1 MTKLLPLLAIMALL
15 LALVSLA
22 SAQEATTDTSSDPD
36 LTADPPVALQ
46 QNGLVK
52 LADNT
57 DEVDD
62 EADGLV
68 VGFVAGDP
76 GATPPSA
83 ASYRSYAVSLTTGS
97 DAGWYQLVEVL
108 IATKV
113 TGTPLARLSIHR
125 DHEGSPH
132 AEALY
137 VTHFRGASEEDPDLY
152 LEFPDNTPLYPNQTY
167 WAVFEEVSGLGVY
180 EISTAPNGDEN
191 PDSWPISDTSL
202 QRNFFSLTGRTW
214 QASALNP
221 IAMVVD
227 GYPVEERVLVGAH
240 GLRDTADDGPLLRF
254 GTERITKVWLKL
266 PMGQTF
272 DFCEPAF
279 VAGSGT
285 ERSWRLCDLH
295 RDSHYDHEWAGGRGF
310 TTGPNPTGYTISG
323 LGVDIDAQ
331 SGTLDPVANIY
342 AAEAFSSR
350 KGARDPQSPLA
361 SYQATAGIG
370 GSPDRFAPRTAVSEK
385 LHVEPGRTYVAY
397 FQNAAAG
404 YYQTPNARAGQ
415 DAGAEDGWTL
425 GYPYGSKFIHPLG
438 FAGDSWNFRPGDSK
452 RIPLNIHGW
461 PNPLPAAPNPAP
473 PPPGPVLVS
482 TLGQPSNPTSQL
494 VGKRINLEIGY
505 AASFT
510 NGNDAVHALHGVQIE
525 VTVIPPLQVLGAIRA
540 SIYSDGGG
548 EPGVALYELGLRAN
562 PQVGVLTFDAPA
574 DTTLAANTTF
584 WLVIDIAHS
593 PTEDFFRTAVTSGT
607 GQDACAIRDWSIG
620 DVAYFREGPGAAW
633 SPNADLLKMAILGEP
648 ASSASA
654 ELGEPACDDLPGDTT
669 TTGRLVVDGD
679 GVKGQHASARD
690 ADWYAVSLDA
700 GVDYQFDV
708 VDAPPVYLLK
718 IHDDQGTE
726 LRTSAIAP
734 VGDTPYYQHPNRVNS
749 LPFRTDQA
757 DTYYVS
763 IASPKGGHAPD
774 RVYTLS
780 AQSDDHPADTTTT
793 AVAELGELTRVY
805 LMRTSSDP
813 DDTATSDVDWVR
825 ASLLANVRYHISF
838 DVGKCPQT
846 AVIEGIHDADGT
858 AIPMTSSSKACSAS
872 LYFTPTTKADY
883 YIAVTG
889 KGSQFV
895 DQDDV
900 DDDGRLKG
908 TYHDR
913 YPFIGADAVLVV
925 SLVVN
930 YCTGESLDTL
940 GDALTPLSEPAGG
953 DLPAGTSAAG
963 RAPIGSSVTG
973 NIESATDRDWFRVRF
988 NGRIGERV
996 YWLELKGADTGDGT
1010 LPDPLIVGIYDRQ
1023 GNYIPFSHIVGQ
1035 SKTRDNDSGYGRNA
1049 ITDFTAPCAGD
1060 YFVAVA
1066 GFEGS
1071 TGAYTLSVTDITDT
1085 STSIPIESVGETWFV
1100 EWGLDTAE
1108 EGNDVDYL
1116 IGNLAP
1122 GLPATV
1128 PAHDPR
1134 NSEPTE
1140 LYDTN
1145 QRGNAGAS
1153 ALFRLG
1159 VVPDRDY
1166 RLEIRVPETTDGR
1179 PANVGFIVFRGYLPY
1194 FDLGDVDEGQRSF
1207 LFNFWLVNDQRNG
1220 DVSIEFK
1227 APRFYE
1233 ARGRTLPSR
1242 LLVGFELG
1250 EYHFEP
1256 GDVYTFVLT
1265 DITDSEDDYLG
1276 AEETTGT
1283 VAVGGSVTGNLEV
1296 DNDVDWFKVRL
1307 EEGKSYRVRMRG
1319 AESGGGTL
1327 ADPFLSIGHGGS
1339 FQLTDYGFGR
1349 PVLRND
1355 DKSESEKDSEL
1366 VLSVT
1371 RTHDT
1376 WISAATSGTGT
1387 GTYTIEVEEVT
1398 PSMGQRANS
1407 PATGGPGITGT
1418 VQAGETLTA
1427 TTDGIEDE
1435 DGLTGTVFAYQW
1447 VRSDTDI
1454 EGAASSNYTVT
1465 GADEGKPIQV
1475 RVTFTDDAGN
1485 AESLTSY
1492 AKLSAPPLIIPDSET
1507 PPESTETREAR
1518 EAQGAQEAA
1527 ESPLT
1532 AAIHDAPESHDGQ
1545 EDFTFELRFSENL
1558 EGFSYKTMR
1567 DNAFTV
1573 TGGNVEG
1580 ARRLDP
1586 PSNTKWQIKIRPTSN
1601 GDVTIVLPI
1610 TEDCTA
1616 DGAVCTGDR
1625 KLSNRLEIIVSG
1637 PTSQQTSQQR
1647 QESTAATGSPTI
1659 SGTVQVGQTLAAST
1673 TGIADTDGLTNAA
1686 YSYQWIANDGSSDSD
1701 IADATAS
1708 AYTLVAR
1715 DAGKTIKV
1723 KVSFTDDGGNEETL
1737 TSAVTAAVAAT
1748 VPDAPGSLSVSVN
1761 DTGRLDVSWGAP
1773 ESNGGSSVTGYRV
1786 QWKEAPDSWD
1796 TPADVSETTVTGTG
1810 HTVTGL
1816 TDGVEYTFRVFAVN
1830 TVGDSSATDD
1840 ESGTSRETT
1849 APTLSSATVDG
1860 ATLTLTFS
1868 EGLTETPLPAVATF
1882 TVNVEGNQRGVNTV
1896 AISGSTVTL
1905 TLASAVTST
1914 DDVSVGYTVPSD
1926 AAAARLKDLSDNPAE
1941 SFTGQTVTNNTA
1953 AAPPPL
1959 TASIHDEP
1967 SSHDGQ
1973 KEFTFELR
1981 FSENLEGFSYKTMR
1995 DNAFTVTGGNVEGAR
2010 RLDPPSNTKW
2020 QIKIRPT
2027 SNGDVT
2033 IVLPITEDCTADG
2046 AVCTGD
2052 RKLSNRLEIIVSGP
2066 NG

>member
-1 MTKLLPLLAIMALL
+1 MTRLLPLLAILVLL
-15 LALVSLA
+15 LGLVSLA
-22 SAQEATTDTSSDPD
+22 HAQETTTDTSSDPD
-36 LTADPPVALQ
+36 QADDPPVALQ
-46 QNGLVK
+46 QNSPVK

-62 EADGLV
+62 EDDGLV
-68 VGFVAGDP
+68 AGFVAGDP

-83 ASYRSYAVSLTTGS
+83 ASYRSYAVSFTTGS
-97 DAGWYQLVEVL
+97 DAGWYQLVEVI

-137 VTHFRGASEEDPDLY
+137 VTHFRGASEEAPDLY
-152 LEFPDNTPLYPNQTY
+152 LEFPDNTPLNPNQTY

-180 EISTAPNGDEN
+180 EISTAPNGDED

-221 IAMVVD
+221 IAIVVD

-240 GLRDTADDGPLLRF
+240 GLRDTAADGPFLRF
-254 GTERITKVWLKL
+254 GAERVTKVWLNL
-266 PMGQTF
+266 PKGRTY
-272 DFCEPAF
+272 DGGATNPSIRIDCDPRF
-279 VAGSGT
+279 VEGPDT
-285 ERSWRLCDLH
+285 ETSWRLCSTN
-295 RDSHYDHEWAGGRGF
+295 RHYDHEWAGGRGF

-331 SGTLDPVANIY
+331 SGTLDPVADIY

-350 KGARDPQSPLA
+350 EGARDPQSPLA

-370 GSPDRFAPRTAVSEK
+370 GSPDRFAPRTAVSED

-397 FQNAAAG
+397 FQNAANG
-404 YYQTPNARAGQ
+404 YYETPNASPGE
-415 DAGAEDGWTL
+415 DPGAEAGWTL
-425 GYPYGSKFIHPLG
+425 GHPYGSRFVRPLG
-438 FAGDSWNFRPGDSK
+438 FGGDSWNLGEADAR
-452 RIPLNIHGW
+452 RIPLNVYGW
-461 PNPLPAAPNPAP
+461 PNPLPPAPNPAP

-510 NGNDAVHALHGVQIE
+510 NGNDAVHTLHGVQIE

-593 PTEDFFRTAVTSGT
+593 PTEDFFRTAVTSST
-607 GQDACAIRDWSIG
+607 GQDACAIRNWSIG

-633 SPNADLLKMAILGEP
+633 SPNADLLKMAILGER

-654 ELGEPACDDLPGDTT
+654 EFSEPTCGDLPGDTT
-669 TTGRLVVDGD
+669 TTGRLVVDGA
-679 GVKGQHASARD
+679 GVKGQHHTSTD
-690 ADWYAVSLDA
+690 VDWYAVSLDA
-700 GVDYQFDV
+700 GVDYQFDA
-708 VDAPPVYLLK
+708 DPTDPQPRLYLLK

-734 VGDTPYYQHPNRVNS
+734 VGGPQNYYQLPNRVNS

-757 DTYYVS
+757 GAYYVS
-763 IASPKGGHAPD
+763 IASPKGGEAPD
-774 RVYTLS
+774 RVYTLT
-780 AQSDDHPADTTTT
+780 ARSDDHPADTTTE
-793 AVAELGELTRVY
+793 AVAELEEPTRVY

-813 DDTATSDVDWVR
+813 DDTATDDVDWVR
-825 ASLLANVRYHISF
+825 VSLLANVPYHISF
-838 DVGKCPQT
+838 DVGKCGQT

-858 AIPMTSSSKACSAS
+858 TIPMTSSSGACSAS
-872 LYFTPTTKADY
+872 MYFTPPTKGDY

-895 DQDDV
+895 DKDDV

-913 YPFIGADAVLVV
+913 YPFTGADAILVV
-925 SLVVN
+925 SVVRN
-930 YCTGESLDTL
+930 YCAGESADTL
-940 GDALTPLSEPAGG
+940 RDALTPLSEPAGG
-953 DLPAGTSAAG
+953 DLPAGTSTAG

-973 NIESATDRDWFRVRF
+973 NIESATDRDWFHVRVD
-988 NGRIGERV
+988 GRMGERV

-1023 GNYIPFSHIVGQ
+1023 GNYIPFSHVLGQ

-1179 PANVGFIVFRGYLPY
+1179 PANVGFLVFRGYLPY

-1207 LFNFWLVNDQRNG
+1207 IFNFWLVDDHRNG

-1283 VAVGGSVTGNLEV
+1283 VAVGGSASGNLEV

-1327 ADPFLSIGHGGS
+1327 ADPFLAIGYGPS
-1339 FQLTDYGFGR
+1339 LTPTDYGFAD

-1355 DKSESEKDSEL
+1355 DKSESERDSEL

-1371 RTHDT
+1371 RTHDA

-1398 PSMGQRANS
+1398 TSMGQRANS

-1435 DGLTGTVFAYQW
+1435 DGLTGAVFAYQW
-1447 VRSDTDI
+1447 VRSGADI
-1454 EGAASSNYTVT
+1454 EGAASSTYTMT
-1465 GADEGKPIQV
+1465 DADVGKAIQV

-1485 AESLTSY
+1485 AESVTSY
-1492 AKLSAPPLIIPDSET
+1492 AKLSAPPLIIPDEE
-1507 PPESTETREAR
+1507 PPPKSTATREAR
-1518 EAQGAQEAA
+1518 EAQGEQEAA
-1527 ESPLT
+1527 ETPLT

-1545 EDFTFELRFSENL
+1545 EDFTFELRFSEEPK
-1558 EGFSYKTMR
+1558 EGFSSLTLR
-1567 DNAFTV
+1567 DHAFTV
-1573 TGGNVEG
+1573 TGGEVAG
-1580 ARRLDP
+1580 ARRLDSDSDTPNIRWEISVSPDSNANVTVELPATEDCDTQGAICTADGTMLSSP
-1586 PSNTKWQIKIRPTSN
+1586 PLKFTVKGPPLTVSTVSVPTSHNGSGEFRFRIAFSEEFSLSYKTLRDDHVFTVEGGKVTGARRLVKGSNIGWEIVVEPDSN
-1601 GDVTIVLPI
+1601 GDVTITLPATTDCDAQGAI
-1610 TEDCTA
+1610 CTED
-1616 DGAVCTGDR
+1616 GR
-1625 KLSNRLEIIVSG
+1625 MLSSPLEFTVSG
-1637 PTSQQTSQQR
+1637 P
-1647 QESTAATGSPTI
+1647 
-1659 SGTVQVGQTLAAST
+1659 
-1673 TGIADTDGLTNAA
+1673 
-1686 YSYQWIANDGSSDSD
+1686 
-1701 IADATAS
+1701 
-1708 AYTLVAR
+1708 
-1715 DAGKTIKV
+1715 
-1723 KVSFTDDGGNEETL
+1723 
-1737 TSAVTAAVAAT
+1737 
-1748 VPDAPGSLSVSVN
+1748 
-1761 DTGRLDVSWGAP
+1761 GR
-1773 ESNGGSSVTGYRV
+1773 
-1786 QWKEAPDSWD
+1786 
-1796 TPADVSETTVTGTG
+1796 
-1810 HTVTGL
+1810 
-1816 TDGVEYTFRVFAVN
+1816 
-1830 TVGDSSATDD
+1830 
-1840 ESGTSRETT
+1840 
-1849 APTLSSATVDG
+1849 
-1860 ATLTLTFS
+1860 
-1868 EGLTETPLPAVATF
+1868 
-1882 TVNVEGNQRGVNTV
+1882 
-1896 AISGSTVTL
+1896 
-1905 TLASAVTST
+1905 
-1914 DDVSVGYTVPSD
+1914 
-1926 AAAARLKDLSDNPAE
+1926 
-1941 SFTGQTVTNNTA
+1941 
-1953 AAPPPL
+1953 
-1959 TASIHDEP
+1959 
-1967 SSHDGQ
+1967 
-1973 KEFTFELR
+1973 
-1981 FSENLEGFSYKTMR
+1981 
-1995 DNAFTVTGGNVEGAR
+1995 
-2010 RLDPPSNTKW
+2010 
-2020 QIKIRPT
+2020 
-2027 SNGDVT
+2027 
-2033 IVLPITEDCTADG
+2033 
-2046 AVCTGD
+2046 
-2052 RKLSNRLEIIVSGP
+2052 
-2066 NG
+2066 

>member
-22 SAQEATTDTSSDPD
+22 SALEATTDTSSDPD
-36 LTADPPVALQ
+36 LTADPPVAPQ
-46 QNGLVK
+46 QNGPVK

-97 DAGWYQLVEVL
+97 DAGWYQLVEAR

-137 VTHFRGASEEDPDLY
+137 VTHLRGASEEEPDLY

-221 IAMVVD
+221 IAMVVN

-254 GTERITKVWLKL
+254 GTERITKAWLKL

-285 ERSWRLCDLH
+285 ERSWRRCDLSPS
-295 RDSHYDHEWAGGRGF
+295 SHHDHEWAGGRGF
-310 TTGPNPTGYTISG
+310 TTGPNPTGYTITS
-323 LGVDIDAQ
+323 LGVDMDAEE
-331 SGTLDPVANIY
+331 GTIKPQ
-342 AAEAFSSR
+342 AAIHSTSAFQTTE
-350 KGARDPQSPLA
+350 GARDPQSPLA
-361 SYQATAGIG
+361 SYQAQADIA
-370 GSPDRFAPRTAVSEK
+370 GSPNRFAPRTGSEEVH
-385 LHVEPGRTYVAY
+385 LAPNTTYVAY
-397 FQNAAAG
+397 FENDATG
-404 YYQTPNARAGQ
+404 YFETPNARAGQ
-415 DAGAEDGWTL
+415 NAGAEDGWTL
-425 GYPYGSKFIHPLG
+425 GYPYGSKFTHPLG
-438 FAGDSWNFRPGDSK
+438 FAGEPWNLGDGESK
-452 RIPLNIHGW
+452 RIPLNIQGW

-510 NGNDAVHALHGVQIE
+510 NGNDAVHTLHGVQIE

-540 SIYSDGGG
+540 SIYSDGDG

-593 PTEDFFRTAVTSGT
+593 PTEDFFRTAVTSSR
-607 GQDACAIRDWSIG
+607 GQDACAIRNWSIG

-633 SPNADLLKMAILGEP
+633 SPNADLLKMAVLGER
-648 ASSASA
+648 ASSPST
-654 ELGEPACDDLPGDTT
+654 EVGEPTCGDLPGDTT
-669 TTGRLVVDGD
+669 TAGRLVVAGAGA
-679 GVKGQHASARD
+679 GVEGQHHTSTD
-690 ADWYAVSLDA
+690 VDWYAVSLDA
-700 GVDYQFDV
+700 GVDYQFDA
-708 VDAPPVYLLK
+708 DPTDPQPRLYLLK

-726 LRTSAIAP
+726 LRSSAIAP
-734 VGDTPYYQHPNRVNS
+734 VEGPQNYYQHPNRVNS

-757 DTYYVS
+757 GAYYVS
-763 IASPKGGHAPD
+763 IASPKGGEAPD

-780 AQSDDHPADTTTT
+780 AQSDDHPADTSTT
-793 AVAELGELTRVY
+793 AVAELGELTRVH

-813 DDTATSDVDWVR
+813 DDTATDDVDWVR

-858 AIPMTSSSKACSAS
+858 AIPMTSSSGACSAS

-895 DQDDV
+895 DKDDV

-913 YPFIGADAVLVV
+913 YPFTGADADLWV
-925 SLVVN
+925 SVAPN
-930 YCTGESLDTL
+930 YCAGESFDTL
-940 GDALTPLSEPAGG
+940 RDALTPLSEPSVG

-963 RAPIGSSVTG
+963 RSPIGSSVTG

-988 NGRIGERV
+988 NGRKGERV

-1023 GNYIPFSHIVGQ
+1023 GNYIPFSHVAGQ
-1035 SKTRDNDSGYGRNA
+1035 FKTYDNDSGYGRNA

-1066 GFEGS
+1066 GYEGP
-1071 TGAYTLSVTDITDT
+1071 TGSYTLSVTDITDT
-1085 STSIPIESVGETWFV
+1085 STSIPA
-1100 EWGLDTAE
+1100 DDY
-1108 EGNDVDYL
+1108 EGKGFANWQGFDGPFDGTSNGDELV
-1116 IGNLAP
+1116 GNLAP
-1122 GLPATV
+1122 GLPATAPV
-1128 PAHDPR
+1128 YETDY
-1134 NSEPTE
+1134 E
-1140 LYDTN
+1140 
-1145 QRGNAGAS
+1145 
-1153 ALFRLG
+1153 LFRLG
-1159 VVPDRDY
+1159 VRPDRNY
-1166 RLEIRVPETTDGR
+1166 RVEVRLPETTGGE
-1179 PANVGFIVFRGYLPY
+1179 PADVDVRLLLGLHPYSDLGGSSQSEIVFRHVTDEQDIPGDPSLEFTGTRTWY
-1194 FDLGDVDEGQRSF
+1194 FS
-1207 LFNFWLVNDQRNG
+1207 
-1220 DVSIEFK
+1220 S
-1227 APRFYE
+1227 
-1233 ARGRTLPSR
+1233 RGFVETVVPSR
-1242 LLVGFELG
+1242 WLASVDILSG
-1250 EYHFEP
+1250 EYFEP
-1256 GDVYTFVLT
+1256 GDVYTIVLT
-1265 DITDSEDDYLG
+1265 DITDSGDDYQG
-1276 AEETTGT
+1276 AEETTGA

-1296 DNDVDWFKVRL
+1296 DNDVDPFRVRL
-1307 EEGKSYRVRMRG
+1307 EADKSYRISMRG
-1319 AESGGGTL
+1319 SESGGGTL
-1327 ADPFLSIGHGGS
+1327 ADPYVSIVATS
-1339 FQLTDYGFGR
+1339 PLTQTEFGFGF
-1349 PVLRND
+1349 PITYNND
-1355 DKSESEKDSEL
+1355 RSETEKDSEL
-1366 VLSVT
+1366 VVT
-1371 RTHDT
+1371 VYSSKDYL
-1376 WISAATSGTGT
+1376 ILAASPGTGT

-1398 PSMGQRANS
+1398 TSMGQRANS

-1435 DGLTGTVFAYQW
+1435 DGLTGAVFAYQW
-1447 VRSDTDI
+1447 VRSGADI
-1454 EGAASSNYTVT
+1454 EGAASSTYTVT
-1465 GADEGKPIQV
+1465 GDDEGKPIQV

-1545 EDFTFELRFSENL
+1545 EDFTFELRFSEEPK
-1558 EGFSYKTMR
+1558 EGFSSLTLR
-1567 DNAFTV
+1567 DHALTV
-1573 TGGNVEG
+1573 TGGEVAGARKLDGDSATPNTRWEITVSPDSNADVTVELSATEDCDAQGAICTDDGTMLSSPLEFTVKGPPLTASFESVPTSHNGSGEFRFRIAFSEEFSLSYKTLRDDHVFTVEGGKVTG
-1580 ARRLDP
+1580 ARRLVKG
-1586 PSNTKWQIKIRPTSN
+1586 SNIGWEVVVEPDSN
-1601 GDVTIVLPI
+1601 GDVTIVLPA
-1610 TEDCTA
+1610 TTDCNA
-1616 DGAVCTGDR
+1616 QGAICTGDGR
-1625 KLSNRLEIIVSG
+1625 PLSNRLEITVSG
-1637 PTSQQTSQQR
+1637 P
-1647 QESTAATGSPTI
+1647 
-1659 SGTVQVGQTLAAST
+1659 
-1673 TGIADTDGLTNAA
+1673 
-1686 YSYQWIANDGSSDSD
+1686 
-1701 IADATAS
+1701 
-1708 AYTLVAR
+1708 
-1715 DAGKTIKV
+1715 
-1723 KVSFTDDGGNEETL
+1723 GG
-1737 TSAVTAAVAAT
+1737 
-1748 VPDAPGSLSVSVN
+1748 
-1761 DTGRLDVSWGAP
+1761 
-1773 ESNGGSSVTGYRV
+1773 
-1786 QWKEAPDSWD
+1786 
-1796 TPADVSETTVTGTG
+1796 
-1810 HTVTGL
+1810 
-1816 TDGVEYTFRVFAVN
+1816 
-1830 TVGDSSATDD
+1830 
-1840 ESGTSRETT
+1840 
-1849 APTLSSATVDG
+1849 
-1860 ATLTLTFS
+1860 
-1868 EGLTETPLPAVATF
+1868 
-1882 TVNVEGNQRGVNTV
+1882 
-1896 AISGSTVTL
+1896 
-1905 TLASAVTST
+1905 
-1914 DDVSVGYTVPSD
+1914 
-1926 AAAARLKDLSDNPAE
+1926 
-1941 SFTGQTVTNNTA
+1941 
-1953 AAPPPL
+1953 
-1959 TASIHDEP
+1959 
-1967 SSHDGQ
+1967 
-1973 KEFTFELR
+1973 
-1981 FSENLEGFSYKTMR
+1981 
-1995 DNAFTVTGGNVEGAR
+1995 
-2010 RLDPPSNTKW
+2010 
-2020 QIKIRPT
+2020 
-2027 SNGDVT
+2027 
-2033 IVLPITEDCTADG
+2033 
-2046 AVCTGD
+2046 
-2052 RKLSNRLEIIVSGP
+2052 
-2066 NG
+2066 

>member
-1 MTKLLPLLAIMALL
+1 MTRLLPILAIMALL
-15 LALVSLA
+15 VGLVSLA
-22 SAQEATTDTSSDPD
+22 HAQETTTDTSSDPD
-36 LTADPPVALQ
+36 QADDPPVALQ
-46 QNGLVK
+46 QNSPVK

-62 EADGLV
+62 EDDGLV
-68 VGFVAGDP
+68 AGFVAGDP

-83 ASYRSYAVSLTTGS
+83 ASYRSYAVSFTTGS
-97 DAGWYQLVEVL
+97 DAGWYQLVEVI

-125 DHEGSPH
+125 DHAGSPH

-180 EISTAPNGDEN
+180 EISTAPNGDED

-221 IAMVVD
+221 IAIIVD

-240 GLRDTADDGPLLRF
+240 GLRDTAADGPFLRF
-254 GTERITKVWLKL
+254 GTERVTKVWLKL
-266 PMGQTF
+266 PKGRTYDGGATNPSIRLDCDPQ
-272 DFCEPAF
+272 F
-279 VAGSGT
+279 VEGPDT
-285 ERSWRLCDLH
+285 ETSWRLCSTN
-295 RDSHYDHEWAGGRGF
+295 RHYDHEWAGGRGF
-310 TTGPNPTGYTISG
+310 TTGPHPTGYTISG
-323 LGVDIDAQ
+323 LGVDIDLE
-331 SGTLDPVANIY
+331 SGTLDPVANLY
-342 AAEAFSSR
+342 AVDAFSSR
-350 KGARDPQSPLA
+350 EGARDPQSPLA

-370 GSPDRFAPRTAVSEK
+370 RSPDRFSARTAVSED

-404 YYQTPNARAGQ
+404 YYQTPNASRGENP
-415 DAGAEDGWTL
+415 GAEAGWTL
-425 GYPYGSKFIHPLG
+425 GGPYGSRFVHPVG
-438 FAGDSWNFRPGDSK
+438 FGGDDWNLDNEFK
-452 RIPLNIHGW
+452 WIPLNVYGW
-461 PNPLPAAPNPAP
+461 PNPLPPAPNPAP

-482 TLGQPSNPTSQL
+482 ALGQPSTPTGQL
-494 VGKRINLEIGY
+494 VGKRINLELAY

-510 NGNDAVHALHGVQIE
+510 NGNDAVHTLHGVQIE
-525 VTVIPPLQVLGAIRA
+525 VTFIPSSQVLGAIRA
-540 SIYSDGGG
+540 SIYSDDGGK
-548 EPGVALYELGLRAN
+548 PGLALHQLGLRAN
-562 PQVGVLTFDAPA
+562 PQVGVLTFEAPA

-593 PTEDFFRTAVTSGT
+593 PTEDFFRTAVTSST
-607 GQDACAIRDWSIG
+607 GQDACAIRNWSIG

-633 SPNADLLKMAILGEP
+633 SPNADLLKMAILGER
-648 ASSASA
+648 ASGASA
-654 ELGEPACDDLPGDTT
+654 EFSEPTCGDLPGDTAT
-669 TTGRLVVDGD
+669 AGRLVVDGA
-679 GVKGQHASARD
+679 GVKGQHHTATD
-690 ADWYAVSLDA
+690 ADWYAVSLEAD
-700 GVDYQFDV
+700 VDYQFDA
-708 VDAPPVYLLK
+708 DPTDPQPRLYLLK

-734 VGDTPYYQHPNRVNS
+734 VGGPTNWYQHPNRVNS

-757 DTYYVS
+757 GAYYVS
-763 IASPKGGHAPD
+763 IASPKGGEAPD

-780 AQSDDHPADTTTT
+780 ARSDDYPADTTTT
-793 AVAELGELTRVY
+793 AVAELGEPTRVY

-813 DDTATSDVDWVR
+813 DDTATDDVDWVR
-825 ASLLANVRYHISF
+825 VSLLANVRYYINF
-838 DVGKCPQT
+838 DVGKCGQT

-858 AIPMTSSSKACSAS
+858 AIPMTSSSKACSADM
-872 LYFTPTTKADY
+872 YFTPTTKGDY

-895 DQDDV
+895 DKDDV

-913 YPFIGADAVLVV
+913 YPFTGADAVLVV

-930 YCTGESLDTL
+930 YCAGESLDTL
-940 GDALTPLSEPAGG
+940 RDALTPLSEPPGG
-953 DLPAGTSAAG
+953 DLPAGTSASG

-1010 LPDPLIVGIYDRQ
+1010 LEDPLIVGIYDRQ
-1023 GNYIPFSHIVGQ
+1023 GTYIPYSHVLGQ

-1049 ITDFTAPCAGD
+1049 ITDFTERCAGD

-1085 STSIPIESVGETWFV
+1085 STSIPVESVGESWFV
-1100 EWGLDTAE
+1100 EWVLDTAD

-1145 QRGNAGAS
+1145 QRGNAGGS
-1153 ALFRLG
+1153 LLFRLG

-1166 RLEIRVPETTDGR
+1166 RLELRVPETTDGR

-1194 FDLGDVDEGQRSF
+1194 YDLGDVDEGQRSF
-1207 LFNFWLVNDQRNG
+1207 IFSFWLVDDQRNG
-1220 DVSIEFK
+1220 DISMEFK
-1227 APRFYE
+1227 APRFHE
-1233 ARGRTLPSR
+1233 VRGRTLPSR

-1307 EEGKSYRVRMRG
+1307 EEGKSYRVSMRG

-1327 ADPFLSIGHGGS
+1327 ADPFLAIGVGPS
-1339 FQLTDYGFGR
+1339 FTLADYGFGA
-1349 PVLRND
+1349 VLRND

-1366 VLSVT
+1366 ALSVT

-1376 WISAATSGTGT
+1376 WISAATSGTGM

-1398 PSMGQRANS
+1398 TSMGQRANS

-1435 DGLTGTVFAYQW
+1435 DGLTGAVFAYQW

-1454 EGAASSNYTVT
+1454 EGAASSTYTMT
-1465 GADEGKPIQV
+1465 GDDEGKAIQV

-1492 AKLSAPPLIIPDSET
+1492 AVLSVPPLIIPDEEP
-1507 PPESTETREAR
+1507 PPESTET
-1518 EAQGAQEAA
+1518 A
-1527 ESPLT
+1527 ETPLT

-1545 EDFTFELRFSENL
+1545 DGLHLRTAL
-1558 EGFSYKTMR
+1558 QRGAHGR
-1567 DNAFTV
+1567 LQLLNAAGPCVHGDGRHGGRGPAAGRRQRHPQHPLGDQRHPGLQRGRHRRTARHRGLRRA
-1573 TGGNVEG
+1573 GGNLHRGRDDAVQPAGIHRQG
-1580 ARRLDP
+1580 AA
-1586 PSNTKWQIKIRPTSN
+1586 
-1601 GDVTIVLPI
+1601 
-1610 TEDCTA
+1610 A
-1616 DGAVCTGDR
+1616 DGKFR
-1625 KLSNRLEIIVSG
+1625 KRPYV
-1637 PTSQQTSQQR
+1637 PQR
-1647 QESTAATGSPTI
+1647 QRRI
-1659 SGTVQVGQTLAAST
+1659 QIQ
-1673 TGIADTDGLTNAA
+1673 D
-1686 YSYQWIANDGSSDSD
+1686 
-1701 IADATAS
+1701 
-1708 AYTLVAR
+1708 
-1715 DAGKTIKV
+1715 
-1723 KVSFTDDGGNEETL
+1723 
-1737 TSAVTAAVAAT
+1737 
-1748 VPDAPGSLSVSVN
+1748 
-1761 DTGRLDVSWGAP
+1761 RL
-1773 ESNGGSSVTGYRV
+1773 
-1786 QWKEAPDSWD
+1786 
-1796 TPADVSETTVTGTG
+1796 
-1810 HTVTGL
+1810 
-1816 TDGVEYTFRVFAVN
+1816 
-1830 TVGDSSATDD
+1830 
-1840 ESGTSRETT
+1840 
-1849 APTLSSATVDG
+1849 
-1860 ATLTLTFS
+1860 
-1868 EGLTETPLPAVATF
+1868 
-1882 TVNVEGNQRGVNTV
+1882 
-1896 AISGSTVTL
+1896 
-1905 TLASAVTST
+1905 
-1914 DDVSVGYTVPSD
+1914 
-1926 AAAARLKDLSDNPAE
+1926 
-1941 SFTGQTVTNNTA
+1941 
-1953 AAPPPL
+1953 
-1959 TASIHDEP
+1959 
-1967 SSHDGQ
+1967 
-1973 KEFTFELR
+1973 
-1981 FSENLEGFSYKTMR
+1981 
-1995 DNAFTVTGGNVEGAR
+1995 
-2010 RLDPPSNTKW
+2010 
-2020 QIKIRPT
+2020 
-2027 SNGDVT
+2027 
-2033 IVLPITEDCTADG
+2033 
-2046 AVCTGD
+2046 
-2052 RKLSNRLEIIVSGP
+2052 
-2066 NG
+2066 

>member
-1 MTKLLPLLAIMALL
+1 MTRLLPILAIMALL
-15 LALVSLA
+15 LTLVSVA
-22 SAQEATTDTSSDPD
+22 HAQEATTDTSSDPD
-36 LTADPPVALQ
+36 QADDPPVALQ
-46 QNGLVK
+46 QNSPVK

-62 EADGLV
+62 EDDGLV
-68 VGFVAGDP
+68 AGFVAGDP

-83 ASYRSYAVSLTTGS
+83 ASYRSYAVSFTTGS
-97 DAGWYQLVEVL
+97 DAGWYQLVEVI

-113 TGTPLARLSIHR
+113 TGTPLARLSIYR

-180 EISTAPNGDEN
+180 EISTAPNGDED
-191 PDSWPISDTSL
+191 PHSWPISDTSL

-221 IAMVVD
+221 IAIVVD
-227 GYPVEERVLVGAH
+227 GYLVEERVLVGAH
-240 GLRDTADDGPLLRF
+240 GLRDTAADGPFLRF
-254 GTERITKVWLKL
+254 GTERVTKVWLNL
-266 PMGQTF
+266 PKGRTY
-272 DFCEPAF
+272 DGGATNPSIRLDCEPRF
-279 VAGSGT
+279 VEGPDT
-285 ERSWRLCDLH
+285 ETSWRLCSTN
-295 RDSHYDHEWAGGRGF
+295 RHYDHEWAGGRGF

-331 SGTLDPVANIY
+331 SGTLDPVADIY

-350 KGARDPQSPLA
+350 EGARDPQSPLA

-370 GSPDRFAPRTAVSEK
+370 GSPDRFAPRTAVSEE
-385 LHVEPGRTYVAY
+385 LHVDPERTYVAY

-404 YYQTPNARAGQ
+404 YYQTPNASPGE
-415 DAGAEDGWTL
+415 DPGAEAGWTL
-425 GYPYGSKFIHPLG
+425 GGPYGSRFVHPVG
-438 FAGDSWNFRPGDSK
+438 FGGDDWNLDNEFK
-452 RIPLNIHGW
+452 WIPLNVYGW
-461 PNPLPAAPNPAP
+461 PNPLPPAPNPAP

-482 TLGQPSNPTSQL
+482 TLGQPSTPTGQL
-494 VGKRINLEIGY
+494 VGKRINLELAY

-510 NGNDAVHALHGVQIE
+510 NGNDAVHTLHGVQIE
-525 VTVIPPLQVLGAIRA
+525 VTFIPPSQVLGAIRA
-540 SIYSDGGG
+540 SIYSDDGG
-548 EPGVALYELGLRAN
+548 EPGLGLHVLGLRAN
-562 PQVGVLTFDAPA
+562 PQVGVLTFEAPA

-593 PTEDFFRTAVTSGT
+593 PTEDFFRTAVTSST
-607 GQDACAIRDWSIG
+607 GQDACAIRNWSIG

-633 SPNADLLKMAILGEP
+633 SPNADLLKMAILGER

-654 ELGEPACDDLPGDTT
+654 EFSEPTCGDLPGDTT
-669 TTGRLVVDGD
+669 TTGRLVVDGA
-679 GVKGQHASARD
+679 GVKGQHHTATD

-700 GVDYQFDV
+700 GVDYQFDA
-708 VDAPPVYLLK
+708 DPTDPQPRLYLLK

-734 VGDTPYYQHPNRVNS
+734 VEGPQNYYQLPNRVNS

-757 DTYYVS
+757 GAYYVS
-763 IASPKGGHAPD
+763 IASPKGGEAPD
-774 RVYTLS
+774 RVYTLT
-780 AQSDDHPADTTTT
+780 ARSDDHPADTSTT
-793 AVAELGELTRVY
+793 AVAELGEPTRVY

-813 DDTATSDVDWVR
+813 DDTATDDVDWVR
-825 ASLLANVRYHISF
+825 VSLLANVRYYINF

-858 AIPMTSSSKACSAS
+858 AIPMTSSSKACSADM
-872 LYFTPTTKADY
+872 YFTPTTKGDY

-895 DQDDV
+895 DKDDV

-940 GDALTPLSEPAGG
+940 RDALTPLSEPAGG

-1085 STSIPIESVGETWFV
+1085 STSIPVESVGETWFV

-1179 PANVGFIVFRGYLPY
+1179 PANVGFLVFRGYLPY

-1207 LFNFWLVNDQRNG
+1207 IFNFWLVDDHRNG

-1327 ADPFLSIGHGGS
+1327 ADPFLAIGTVKAIIDGY
-1339 FQLTDYGFGR
+1339 YGFGLSA
-1349 PVLRND
+1349 LRND
-1355 DKSESEKDSEL
+1355 DKSTTEQDSEL
-1366 VLSVT
+1366 VVEVGT
-1371 RTHDT
+1371 THDAY
-1376 WISAATSGTGT
+1376 IHAATSGAGT

-1398 PSMGQRANS
+1398 TSMGQRANS

-1435 DGLTGTVFAYQW
+1435 DGLTGAVFAYQW
-1447 VRSDTDI
+1447 VRSGADI
-1454 EGAASSNYTVT
+1454 EGAASSTYTMT
-1465 GADEGKPIQV
+1465 GDDEGKPIQV

-1492 AKLSAPPLIIPDSET
+1492 AVLSVPPLIIPDEEP
-1507 PPESTETREAR
+1507 PPESTATR

-1527 ESPLT
+1527 ETPLT

-1545 EDFTFELRFSENL
+1545 EDFTFELRFSEEPK
-1558 EGFSYKTMR
+1558 EGFSDVTLR
-1567 DNAFTV
+1567 DHAFTV
-1573 TGGNVEG
+1573 TRGEVVG
-1580 ARRLDP
+1580 ARRLDGDSATPNTRWEISVSPDSNANVTVELPATEDCDAQGAICTADGTMLSSPLKFTVMGP
-1586 PSNTKWQIKIRPTSN
+1586 PLTASFESVPTSHTGSGEFRFRIAFSEEFSLSYKTLRDDHVFTVEGGKVTGARRLLKGSNIGWEIVVKPDSN
-1601 GDVTIVLPI
+1601 GDVTITLPA
-1610 TEDCTA
+1610 TTDCDAQGAICTD
-1616 DGAVCTGDR
+1616 DGR
-1625 KLSNRLEIIVSG
+1625 MLSNRLELTVSG
-1637 PTSQQTSQQR
+1637 
-1647 QESTAATGSPTI
+1647 
-1659 SGTVQVGQTLAAST
+1659 
-1673 TGIADTDGLTNAA
+1673 
-1686 YSYQWIANDGSSDSD
+1686 SS
-1701 IADATAS
+1701 
-1708 AYTLVAR
+1708 R
-1715 DAGKTIKV
+1715 
-1723 KVSFTDDGGNEETL
+1723 
-1737 TSAVTAAVAAT
+1737 
-1748 VPDAPGSLSVSVN
+1748 
-1761 DTGRLDVSWGAP
+1761 
-1773 ESNGGSSVTGYRV
+1773 
-1786 QWKEAPDSWD
+1786 
-1796 TPADVSETTVTGTG
+1796 
-1810 HTVTGL
+1810 
-1816 TDGVEYTFRVFAVN
+1816 
-1830 TVGDSSATDD
+1830 
-1840 ESGTSRETT
+1840 
-1849 APTLSSATVDG
+1849 
-1860 ATLTLTFS
+1860 
-1868 EGLTETPLPAVATF
+1868 
-1882 TVNVEGNQRGVNTV
+1882 
-1896 AISGSTVTL
+1896 
-1905 TLASAVTST
+1905 
-1914 DDVSVGYTVPSD
+1914 
-1926 AAAARLKDLSDNPAE
+1926 
-1941 SFTGQTVTNNTA
+1941 
-1953 AAPPPL
+1953 
-1959 TASIHDEP
+1959 
-1967 SSHDGQ
+1967 
-1973 KEFTFELR
+1973 
-1981 FSENLEGFSYKTMR
+1981 
-1995 DNAFTVTGGNVEGAR
+1995 
-2010 RLDPPSNTKW
+2010 
-2020 QIKIRPT
+2020 
-2027 SNGDVT
+2027 
-2033 IVLPITEDCTADG
+2033 
-2046 AVCTGD
+2046 
-2052 RKLSNRLEIIVSGP
+2052 
-2066 NG
+2066 

>member
-1 MTKLLPLLAIMALL
+1 MTRLLPLLAIMALL

-46 QNGLVK
+46 QNSPVK

-76 GATPPSA
+76 DDAPPSA
-83 ASYRSYAVSLTTGS
+83 ASYRSYAVSFTTGS
-97 DAGWYQLVEVL
+97 DAGWYQLVDVL

-125 DHEGSPH
+125 DHQGSPH

-180 EISTAPNGDEN
+180 EISTAPNGDED
-191 PDSWPISDTSL
+191 PDGWPISDTSL
-202 QRNFFSLTGRTW
+202 QREFFSLAGRSW

-240 GLRDTADDGPLLRF
+240 GLRDTAADGPFLRF
-254 GTERITKVWLKL
+254 GTERVTKVWLNL
-266 PMGQTF
+266 PKGRTY
-272 DFCEPAF
+272 DGGATNPSIRLDCEPRF
-279 VAGSGT
+279 VEGPDT
-285 ERSWRLCDLH
+285 ETSWRLCSTN
-295 RDSHYDHEWAGGRGF
+295 RHYDHEWAGGRGF

-331 SGTLDPVANIY
+331 SGTLDPVANLY
-342 AAEAFSSR
+342 AADAFSSR
-350 KGARDPQSPLA
+350 EGARDPQSPLA

-404 YYQTPNARAGQ
+404 YYQTPNASPGE
-415 DAGAEDGWTL
+415 DPGGAGWTL
-425 GYPYGSKFIHPLG
+425 GGPYGSRFVRPLG
-438 FAGDSWNFRPGDSK
+438 FGGDSWNFRPGDSR
-452 RIPLNIHGW
+452 RIPLNVYGW

-482 TLGQPSNPTSQL
+482 ALGQPSTPTGQL
-494 VGKRINLEIGY
+494 VGKRINLELAY

-510 NGNDAVHALHGVQIE
+510 NGNDAVHTLHGVQIE
-525 VTVIPPLQVLGAIRA
+525 VTFIPSSQVLGAIRA

-548 EPGVALYELGLRAN
+548 EPGLALHQLGLRAN

-593 PTEDFFRTAVTSGT
+593 PTEDFFRTAVTSSR
-607 GQDACAIRDWSIG
+607 GQDACAIRNWSIG

-633 SPNADLLKMAILGEP
+633 SPNADLLKMAVLGERV
-648 ASSASA
+648 SSPSV
-654 ELGEPACDDLPGDTT
+654 EFDEPTCGDLPGDTT
-669 TTGRLVVDGD
+669 TAGRLVVDGA
-679 GVKGQHASARD
+679 GVEGQHHTSTD
-690 ADWYAVSLDA
+690 VDWYAVSLDA

-734 VGDTPYYQHPNRVNS
+734 VGGPPNWYQHPNRVNS

-780 AQSDDHPADTTTT
+780 ARSDDHPADTTTT
-793 AVAELGELTRVY
+793 AVAELGEPTRVF

-813 DDTATSDVDWVR
+813 DDTATNDVDWVR

-858 AIPMTSSSKACSAS
+858 AIPMTSSSKACSAGM
-872 LYFTPTTKADY
+872 YFTPPTKGDY

-895 DQDDV
+895 DKEDL

-953 DLPAGTSAAG
+953 DLPAGTSTSG
-963 RAPIGSSVTG
+963 QAPIGSSVTG

-1023 GNYIPFSHIVGQ
+1023 GNYIPYSHVLGQ
-1035 SKTRDNDSGYGRNA
+1035 SLTWNNDSGQGRNA
-1049 ITDFTAPCAGD
+1049 ITDFTEPCAGD

-1071 TGAYTLSVTDITDT
+1071 TGSYTLSVTDITDT
-1085 STSIPIESVGETWFV
+1085 STSIPGQSRTGQDFAQWVDDSVAYRG
-1100 EWGLDTAE
+1100 
-1108 EGNDVDYL
+1108 DVDFL

-1122 GLPATV
+1122 GLPATI
-1128 PAHDPR
+1128 PAHDLTA
-1134 NSEPTE
+1134 SEPTE

-1145 QRGNAGAS
+1145 QGGDS
-1153 ALFRLG
+1153 GSSDLFRLG

-1166 RLEIRVPETTDGR
+1166 RLEIRVPETADGR
-1179 PANVGFIVFRGYLPY
+1179 PANVSFFVFRGYIPY
-1194 FDLGDVDEGQRSF
+1194 FDLGDENEAPGAM
-1207 LFNFWLVNDQRNG
+1207 LYNFWLVDDKKNG
-1220 DVSIEFK
+1220 DLSIEFK

-1233 ARGRTLPSR
+1233 VEGRNIPSR
-1242 LLVGFELG
+1242 LLVAFELG

-1256 GDVYTFVLT
+1256 GDVYTVVLT
-1265 DITDSEDDYLG
+1265 DITDSGDDYLG

-1307 EEGKSYRVRMRG
+1307 EEGKSYRISMRG
-1319 AESGGGTL
+1319 SESGGGTL
-1327 ADPFLSIGHGGS
+1327 ADPTVVVGTIASVSAGY
-1339 FQLTDYGFGR
+1339 YGFGA
-1349 PVLRND
+1349 PPPFND
-1355 DKSESEKDSEL
+1355 DKSTAEKDSEL
-1366 VLSVT
+1366 VIEVGT
-1371 RTHDT
+1371 THDAY
-1376 WISAATSGTGT
+1376 IHAATSGDGT

-1398 PSMGQRANS
+1398 TSMGQRANS

-1435 DGLTGTVFAYQW
+1435 DGLTGAVFAYQW

-1454 EGAASSNYTVT
+1454 EGAASPNYTVT
-1465 GADEGKPIQV
+1465 GDDEGKPIQV

-1485 AESLTSY
+1485 AESLTSNAMAVAAALRLRSATLDGATLTLTYNDTLDSFVTLPQAAFTVSVNGGSRSVNAVSVAGASVTLTLASAAQAGDAVTVDY
-1492 AKLSAPPLIIPDSET
+1492 AKPNGPDFIRDTQGRVASSFSGRAVSNDT
-1507 PPESTETREAR
+1507 PATA
-1518 EAQGAQEAA
+1518 
-1527 ESPLT
+1527 LT
-1532 AAIHDAPESHDGQ
+1532 AAIHDAPGSHDGQ
-1545 EDFTFELRFSENL
+1545 EDFTFELRFSEEPK
-1558 EGFSYKTMR
+1558 EGFSDVTLRDHAFTVTRGTVVGARRLDGDSATPNIRWEITVSPDSNADVTVELPATEDCEAQGAICTEDDTMLSSPLEFTVKGPPLTASVESAPPSHNGSGEFRFRIAFSEEPKTGFSYTTMR
-1567 DNAFTV
+1567 DHAFTV
-1573 TGGNVEG
+1573 TGGSVKG
-1580 ARRLDP
+1580 ARRLESGKNQRWEITVKPD
-1586 PSNTKWQIKIRPTSN
+1586 SN
-1601 GDVTIVLPI
+1601 GDVTVVLPV
-1610 TEDCTA
+1610 TTDCA
-1616 DGAVCTGDR
+1616 AQGAICTGDGR
-1625 KLSNRLEIIVSG
+1625 PLSNRLEITVSG
-1637 PTSQQTSQQR
+1637 P
-1647 QESTAATGSPTI
+1647 
-1659 SGTVQVGQTLAAST
+1659 SG
-1673 TGIADTDGLTNAA
+1673 
-1686 YSYQWIANDGSSDSD
+1686 
-1701 IADATAS
+1701 
-1708 AYTLVAR
+1708 
-1715 DAGKTIKV
+1715 
-1723 KVSFTDDGGNEETL
+1723 
-1737 TSAVTAAVAAT
+1737 
-1748 VPDAPGSLSVSVN
+1748 
-1761 DTGRLDVSWGAP
+1761 
-1773 ESNGGSSVTGYRV
+1773 
-1786 QWKEAPDSWD
+1786 
-1796 TPADVSETTVTGTG
+1796 
-1810 HTVTGL
+1810 
-1816 TDGVEYTFRVFAVN
+1816 
-1830 TVGDSSATDD
+1830 
-1840 ESGTSRETT
+1840 
-1849 APTLSSATVDG
+1849 
-1860 ATLTLTFS
+1860 
-1868 EGLTETPLPAVATF
+1868 
-1882 TVNVEGNQRGVNTV
+1882 
-1896 AISGSTVTL
+1896 
-1905 TLASAVTST
+1905 
-1914 DDVSVGYTVPSD
+1914 
-1926 AAAARLKDLSDNPAE
+1926 
-1941 SFTGQTVTNNTA
+1941 
-1953 AAPPPL
+1953 
-1959 TASIHDEP
+1959 
-1967 SSHDGQ
+1967 
-1973 KEFTFELR
+1973 
-1981 FSENLEGFSYKTMR
+1981 
-1995 DNAFTVTGGNVEGAR
+1995 
-2010 RLDPPSNTKW
+2010 
-2020 QIKIRPT
+2020 
-2027 SNGDVT
+2027 
-2033 IVLPITEDCTADG
+2033 
-2046 AVCTGD
+2046 
-2052 RKLSNRLEIIVSGP
+2052 
-2066 NG
+2066 

>member
-1 MTKLLPLLAIMALL
+1 MTRLLPILAIMALL
-15 LALVSLA
+15 VGLVSLA
-22 SAQEATTDTSSDPD
+22 HAQETTTDTSSDPD
-36 LTADPPVALQ
+36 QADDPPVALQ
-46 QNGLVK
+46 QNSPVK

-62 EADGLV
+62 EDDGLV
-68 VGFVAGDP
+68 AGFVAGDP

-83 ASYRSYAVSLTTGS
+83 ASYRSYAVSFTTGS
-97 DAGWYQLVEVL
+97 DAGWYQLVEVI

-125 DHEGSPH
+125 DHAGSPH

-180 EISTAPNGDEN
+180 EISTAPNGDED

-221 IAMVVD
+221 IAIIVD
-227 GYPVEERVLVGAH
+227 GYPVQERVLVGAH
-240 GLRDTADDGPLLRF
+240 GLRDTAADGPFLRF
-254 GTERITKVWLKL
+254 GTERVTKVWLKL
-266 PMGQTF
+266 PKGRTYDGGATNPSIRLDCDPQ
-272 DFCEPAF
+272 F
-279 VAGSGT
+279 VEGPDT
-285 ERSWRLCDLH
+285 ETSWRLCSTN
-295 RDSHYDHEWAGGRGF
+295 RHYDHEWAGGRGF

-323 LGVDIDAQ
+323 LGVDIDLE
-331 SGTLDPVANIY
+331 SGTLDPVANLY
-342 AAEAFSSR
+342 AVDAFSSR
-350 KGARDPQSPLA
+350 EGARDPQSPLA

-370 GSPDRFAPRTAVSEK
+370 RSPDRFSARTAVSED

-404 YYQTPNARAGQ
+404 YYQTPNASRGENP
-415 DAGAEDGWTL
+415 GAEAGWTL
-425 GYPYGSKFIHPLG
+425 GGPYGSRFVHPVG
-438 FAGDSWNFRPGDSK
+438 FGGDDWNLDNEFK
-452 RIPLNIHGW
+452 WIPLNVYGW
-461 PNPLPAAPNPAP
+461 PNPLPPAPNPAP
-473 PPPGPVLVS
+473 PPPGPMLVS
-482 TLGQPSNPTSQL
+482 ALGQPSTPTGQL
-494 VGKRINLEIGY
+494 VGKRINLEIAY

-510 NGNDAVHALHGVQIE
+510 NGNDAVHTLHGVQIE
-525 VTVIPPLQVLGAIRA
+525 VTFIPSSQVLGAIRA
-540 SIYSDGGG
+540 SIYSDDGGK
-548 EPGVALYELGLRAN
+548 PGLALHQLGLRAN
-562 PQVGVLTFDAPA
+562 PQVGVLTFEAPA

-593 PTEDFFRTAVTSGT
+593 PTEDFFRTAVTSST
-607 GQDACAIRDWSIG
+607 GQDACAIRNWSIG

-633 SPNADLLKMAILGEP
+633 SPNADLLKMAILGER
-648 ASSASA
+648 ASGASA
-654 ELGEPACDDLPGDTT
+654 EFSEPTCGDLPGDTT
-669 TTGRLVVDGD
+669 TTGRLVVDGA
-679 GVKGQHASARD
+679 GVEGQHHTATD
-690 ADWYAVSLDA
+690 ADWYAVSLEAD
-700 GVDYQFDV
+700 VDYQFDA
-708 VDAPPVYLLK
+708 DPTDPQPTLYLLK

-734 VGDTPYYQHPNRVNS
+734 VGGPTNWYQHPNRVNS

-757 DTYYVS
+757 GAYYVS
-763 IASPKGGHAPD
+763 IASPKGGEAPD
-774 RVYTLS
+774 RVYTLT
-780 AQSDDHPADTTTT
+780 ARSDDHPADTTTT
-793 AVAELGELTRVY
+793 AVAELGEPTRVY

-813 DDTATSDVDWVR
+813 DDTATDDVDWVR
-825 ASLLANVRYHISF
+825 VSLLANVRYYINF
-838 DVGKCPQT
+838 DVGKCGQT

-858 AIPMTSSSKACSAS
+858 AIPMTSSSKACSADM
-872 LYFTPTTKADY
+872 YFTPTTKGDY

-895 DQDDV
+895 DKDDV

-913 YPFIGADAVLVV
+913 YPFTGADAVLVV

-930 YCTGESLDTL
+930 YCAGESLDTL
-940 GDALTPLSEPAGG
+940 RDALTPLSEPPGG
-953 DLPAGTSAAG
+953 DLPAGTSASG
-963 RAPIGSSVTG
+963 RAPSGSSVTG

-1010 LPDPLIVGIYDRQ
+1010 LEDPLIVGIYDRQ
-1023 GNYIPFSHIVGQ
+1023 GTYIPYSHVLGQ

-1049 ITDFTAPCAGD
+1049 ITDFTERCAGD

-1085 STSIPIESVGETWFV
+1085 STSIPVESVGESWFI
-1100 EWGLDTAE
+1100 EWVLDTAD

-1134 NSEPTE
+1134 NPEPTE

-1145 QRGNAGAS
+1145 QRGNAGGS
-1153 ALFRLG
+1153 LLFRLG

-1194 FDLGDVDEGQRSF
+1194 YDLGDVDEGQRSF
-1207 LFNFWLVNDQRNG
+1207 IFSFWLVDDQRNG
-1220 DVSIEFK
+1220 DISMEFK
-1227 APRFYE
+1227 APRFHE
-1233 ARGRTLPSR
+1233 VRGRTLPSR

-1307 EEGKSYRVRMRG
+1307 EEGKSYRVSMRG

-1327 ADPFLSIGHGGS
+1327 ADPFLAIGVGAS
-1339 FQLTDYGFGR
+1339 FTLADYGFGA
-1349 PVLRND
+1349 VLRND

-1366 VLSVT
+1366 ALSVT

-1376 WISAATSGTGT
+1376 WISAATSGTGM

-1398 PSMGQRANS
+1398 TSMGQRANS

-1435 DGLTGTVFAYQW
+1435 DGLTGSVFSYQW

-1454 EGAASSNYTVT
+1454 EGAASSTYTMT
-1465 GADEGKPIQV
+1465 GDDEGKAIQV

-1492 AKLSAPPLIIPDSET
+1492 AVLSVPPLIIPDEEP
-1507 PPESTETREAR
+1507 PPESTET
-1518 EAQGAQEAA
+1518 A
-1527 ESPLT
+1527 ETPLT

-1545 EDFTFELRFSENL
+1545 ADFTFELRFSEEPT
-1558 EGFSYKTMR
+1558 EGFSSLTLR
-1567 DNAFTV
+1567 DHAFTV
-1573 TGGNVEG
+1573 TGGTVEG
-1580 ARRLDP
+1580 ARQLDGDSATPDIRWEISVTPDSNADVTVELPATEDCDAQGAICTEDGTMLSSPLKFTVKGPPLTASFESVPTSHNGSGEFRFRIAFSEAPKSGFSYTTMRDHAFTVTGGSVTGARRLVSGKNLRWEIVVSPD
-1586 PSNTKWQIKIRPTSN
+1586 SN
-1601 GDVTIVLPI
+1601 GDVTITLPA
-1610 TEDCTA
+1610 TTDCDAQGAICA
-1616 DGAVCTGDR
+1616 DGDR
-1625 KLSNRLEIIVSG
+1625 KLSNRLERTVSG
-1637 PTSQQTSQQR
+1637 P
-1647 QESTAATGSPTI
+1647 
-1659 SGTVQVGQTLAAST
+1659 
-1673 TGIADTDGLTNAA
+1673 
-1686 YSYQWIANDGSSDSD
+1686 
-1701 IADATAS
+1701 
-1708 AYTLVAR
+1708 
-1715 DAGKTIKV
+1715 
-1723 KVSFTDDGGNEETL
+1723 GG
-1737 TSAVTAAVAAT
+1737 
-1748 VPDAPGSLSVSVN
+1748 
-1761 DTGRLDVSWGAP
+1761 
-1773 ESNGGSSVTGYRV
+1773 
-1786 QWKEAPDSWD
+1786 
-1796 TPADVSETTVTGTG
+1796 
-1810 HTVTGL
+1810 
-1816 TDGVEYTFRVFAVN
+1816 
-1830 TVGDSSATDD
+1830 
-1840 ESGTSRETT
+1840 
-1849 APTLSSATVDG
+1849 
-1860 ATLTLTFS
+1860 
-1868 EGLTETPLPAVATF
+1868 
-1882 TVNVEGNQRGVNTV
+1882 
-1896 AISGSTVTL
+1896 
-1905 TLASAVTST
+1905 
-1914 DDVSVGYTVPSD
+1914 
-1926 AAAARLKDLSDNPAE
+1926 
-1941 SFTGQTVTNNTA
+1941 
-1953 AAPPPL
+1953 
-1959 TASIHDEP
+1959 
-1967 SSHDGQ
+1967 
-1973 KEFTFELR
+1973 
-1981 FSENLEGFSYKTMR
+1981 
-1995 DNAFTVTGGNVEGAR
+1995 
-2010 RLDPPSNTKW
+2010 
-2020 QIKIRPT
+2020 
-2027 SNGDVT
+2027 
-2033 IVLPITEDCTADG
+2033 
-2046 AVCTGD
+2046 
-2052 RKLSNRLEIIVSGP
+2052 
-2066 NG
+2066 

>member
-1 MTKLLPLLAIMALL
+1 MTRLLPLLAILVLL
-15 LALVSLA
+15 LGLVSLA
-22 SAQEATTDTSSDPD
+22 HAQETTTDTSSDPD
-36 LTADPPVALQ
+36 QADDPPVALQ
-46 QNGLVK
+46 QNSPVK

-62 EADGLV
+62 EDDGLV
-68 VGFVAGDP
+68 AGFVAGDP

-83 ASYRSYAVSLTTGS
+83 ASYRSYAVSFTTGS
-97 DAGWYQLVEVL
+97 DAGWYQLVEVI

-152 LEFPDNTPLYPNQTY
+152 LEFPDNTPLNPNQTY

-180 EISTAPNGDEN
+180 EISTAPNGDED

-221 IAMVVD
+221 IAIVVD
-227 GYPVEERVLVGAH
+227 GYLVEERVLVGAH
-240 GLRDTADDGPLLRF
+240 GLRDTAADGPFLRF

-331 SGTLDPVANIY
+331 SGTLDPVANLY

-404 YYQTPNARAGQ
+404 YYQTPNASRGE
-415 DAGAEDGWTL
+415 DPGAEAGWTL

-452 RIPLNIHGW
+452 RIPLNVYGW

-510 NGNDAVHALHGVQIE
+510 NGNDAVHTLHGVQIE

-593 PTEDFFRTAVTSGT
+593 PTEDFFRTAVTSSR
-607 GQDACAIRDWSIG
+607 GQDACAIRNWSIG

-633 SPNADLLKMAILGEP
+633 SPNADLLKMAVLGERV
-648 ASSASA
+648 SSPSA
-654 ELGEPACDDLPGDTT
+654 EVGEPTCGDLPGDTT
-669 TTGRLVVDGD
+669 TAGRLVVAGA
-679 GVKGQHASARD
+679 GVKGQHHTSTD
-690 ADWYAVSLDA
+690 VDWYAVSLDA

-726 LRTSAIAP
+726 LRSSAIAP
-734 VGDTPYYQHPNRVNS
+734 AGGPPNWYQHPNRVNS

-757 DTYYVS
+757 GAYYVS

-774 RVYTLS
+774 RVYTLT
-780 AQSDDHPADTTTT
+780 ARSDDHPADTSTT
-793 AVAELGELTRVY
+793 AVAELGEPTRVH

-813 DDTATSDVDWVR
+813 DDTATDDVDWVR

-895 DQDDV
+895 DKEDL

-913 YPFIGADAVLVV
+913 YPFTGADAVLVV

-940 GDALTPLSEPAGG
+940 RDALTPLSEPSGG
-953 DLPAGTSAAG
+953 DLPAGTSASG
-963 RAPIGSSVTG
+963 RAPIGGSVTG

-988 NGRIGERV
+988 DGRIGERV

-1023 GNYIPFSHIVGQ
+1023 GNYIPYSHVLGQ
-1035 SKTRDNDSGYGRNA
+1035 SLTWNNDSGQGRNA
-1049 ITDFTAPCAGD
+1049 ITDFTEPCAGD

-1066 GFEGS
+1066 GNEGS
-1071 TGAYTLSVTDITDT
+1071 TGSYTLSVTDITDT
-1085 STSIPIESVGETWFV
+1085 STSIPGQSRTGEDFASWVDDRVAFR
-1100 EWGLDTAE
+1100 G
-1108 EGNDVDYL
+1108 DVDFL

-1128 PAHDPR
+1128 PAHDLTA
-1134 NSEPTE
+1134 SEPTE

-1145 QRGNAGAS
+1145 QGGDAGAS
-1153 ALFRLG
+1153 DLFRLG

-1179 PANVGFIVFRGYLPY
+1179 PANVRFFVLRGYIPY
-1194 FDLGDVDEGQRSF
+1194 FDLGDENEVPGAMVY
-1207 LFNFWLVNDQRNG
+1207 NFWLVDDKKNG
-1220 DVSIEFK
+1220 DLSIEFK

-1233 ARGRTLPSR
+1233 VEGRNIPSR
-1242 LLVGFELG
+1242 LLVAFELG

-1256 GDVYTFVLT
+1256 GDVYTVVLT
-1265 DITDSEDDYLG
+1265 DITDSGDDYLG

-1307 EEGKSYRVRMRG
+1307 EEGKSYRVSMRG
-1319 AESGGGTL
+1319 DESGGGTL
-1327 ADPFLSIGHGGS
+1327 ADPTVVVGTITSVSAGY
-1339 FQLTDYGFGR
+1339 YGFDA
-1349 PVLRND
+1349 PPPFND
-1355 DKSESEKDSEL
+1355 DKSTTEKDSEL
-1366 VLSVT
+1366 VVPVFT
-1371 RTHDT
+1371 THDAY
-1376 WISAATSGTGT
+1376 IHAATSGTGT

-1398 PSMGQRANS
+1398 TSMGQRANS

-1447 VRSDTDI
+1447 VRSGTDI

-1465 GADEGKPIQV
+1465 GDDEGKPIQV

-1492 AKLSAPPLIIPDSET
+1492 AKLSAPPLIIPDEEEQEEPET
-1507 PPESTETREAR
+1507 
-1518 EAQGAQEAA
+1518 
-1527 ESPLT
+1527 PLT

-1545 EDFTFELRFSENL
+1545 EDFTFELRFSEEPK
-1558 EGFSYKTMR
+1558 EGFSDVTLR
-1567 DNAFTV
+1567 DHAFTV
-1573 TGGNVEG
+1573 TGGTVEG
-1580 ARRLDP
+1580 ARQLDGGSATPNIRWEITVSPDSNANVTVKLPVTEDCDTQGAICTADGTMLSSPLKFTVKGPPLTASTVSVPTSHNGSGEFRFRIAFSEEFSLSYKTLRDDHVFTVEGGKVTGARRLVKG
-1586 PSNTKWQIKIRPTSN
+1586 SNIGWEIVVEPDSN
-1601 GDVTIVLPI
+1601 GDVTIVLPA
-1610 TEDCTA
+1610 TTDCDA
-1616 DGAVCTGDR
+1616 QGAICTDDDR
-1625 KLSNRLEIIVSG
+1625 MLSNRLELTVSG
-1637 PTSQQTSQQR
+1637 P
-1647 QESTAATGSPTI
+1647 
-1659 SGTVQVGQTLAAST
+1659 
-1673 TGIADTDGLTNAA
+1673 
-1686 YSYQWIANDGSSDSD
+1686 
-1701 IADATAS
+1701 
-1708 AYTLVAR
+1708 
-1715 DAGKTIKV
+1715 
-1723 KVSFTDDGGNEETL
+1723 
-1737 TSAVTAAVAAT
+1737 
-1748 VPDAPGSLSVSVN
+1748 
-1761 DTGRLDVSWGAP
+1761 
-1773 ESNGGSSVTGYRV
+1773 
-1786 QWKEAPDSWD
+1786 
-1796 TPADVSETTVTGTG
+1796 
-1810 HTVTGL
+1810 
-1816 TDGVEYTFRVFAVN
+1816 
-1830 TVGDSSATDD
+1830 
-1840 ESGTSRETT
+1840 SR
-1849 APTLSSATVDG
+1849 
-1860 ATLTLTFS
+1860 
-1868 EGLTETPLPAVATF
+1868 
-1882 TVNVEGNQRGVNTV
+1882 
-1896 AISGSTVTL
+1896 
-1905 TLASAVTST
+1905 
-1914 DDVSVGYTVPSD
+1914 
-1926 AAAARLKDLSDNPAE
+1926 
-1941 SFTGQTVTNNTA
+1941 
-1953 AAPPPL
+1953 
-1959 TASIHDEP
+1959 
-1967 SSHDGQ
+1967 
-1973 KEFTFELR
+1973 
-1981 FSENLEGFSYKTMR
+1981 
-1995 DNAFTVTGGNVEGAR
+1995 
-2010 RLDPPSNTKW
+2010 
-2020 QIKIRPT
+2020 
-2027 SNGDVT
+2027 
-2033 IVLPITEDCTADG
+2033 
-2046 AVCTGD
+2046 
-2052 RKLSNRLEIIVSGP
+2052 
-2066 NG
+2066 

>member
-1 MTKLLPLLAIMALL
+1 MTRLLPLLAIMVLL
-15 LALVSLA
+15 LGLVSLA
-22 SAQEATTDTSSDPD
+22 HAQEATTDTSSDPD
-36 LTADPPVALQ
+36 QTDDPPVALQ
-46 QNGLVK
+46 QNSPVK

-62 EADGLV
+62 EDDGLV
-68 VGFVAGDP
+68 AGFVAGDP

-83 ASYRSYAVSLTTGS
+83 ASYRSYAVSFTTGS

-180 EISTAPNGDEN
+180 EISTAPNGDEE

-202 QRNFFSLTGRTW
+202 QRNFFSLTGRSW

-221 IAMVVD
+221 IAIVVD

-240 GLRDTADDGPLLRF
+240 GLRDTAADGPFLRF
-254 GTERITKVWLKL
+254 GTERVTKVWLNL
-266 PMGQTF
+266 PKGRTY
-272 DFCEPAF
+272 DGGATNPSIRLDCEPRF
-279 VAGSGT
+279 VEGPDT
-285 ERSWRLCDLH
+285 ETSWRLCSTN
-295 RDSHYDHEWAGGRGF
+295 RHYDHEWAGGRGF

-331 SGTLDPVANIY
+331 SGTLDPVANLY
-342 AAEAFSSR
+342 AADAFSSR
-350 KGARDPQSPLA
+350 ERARDPQSPLA

-370 GSPDRFAPRTAVSEK
+370 GSPDRFAPRTAVSEE
-385 LHVEPGRTYVAY
+385 LHVDPERTYVAY

-404 YYQTPNARAGQ
+404 YYQTPNASRGE
-415 DAGAEDGWTL
+415 DPGAAGWTL
-425 GYPYGSKFIHPLG
+425 GGPYGSRFVRPLG
-438 FAGDSWNFRPGDSK
+438 FGGDSWNFRPGDSR
-452 RIPLNIHGW
+452 RIPLNVYGW
-461 PNPLPAAPNPAP
+461 PNPLPPAPNPAP

-510 NGNDAVHALHGVQIE
+510 NGNDAVHTLHGVQIE

-593 PTEDFFRTAVTSGT
+593 PTEDFFRTAVTSST
-607 GQDACAIRDWSIG
+607 GQDACAIRNWSIG

-633 SPNADLLKMAILGEP
+633 SPNADLLKMAILGER
-648 ASSASA
+648 ASGASA
-654 ELGEPACDDLPGDTT
+654 EFSEPTCGDLPGDTT
-669 TTGRLVVDGD
+669 TPGRLVVAGA
-679 GVKGQHASARD
+679 GVEGQHHTATD
-690 ADWYAVSLDA
+690 VDWYAVSLDA
-700 GVDYQFDV
+700 GVDYQFDA
-708 VDAPPVYLLK
+708 DPTDPQPRLYLLK

-726 LRTSAIAP
+726 LRSSAIAP
-734 VGDTPYYQHPNRVNS
+734 VEGPPNWYQHPNRVNS

-757 DTYYVS
+757 GAYYVS

-780 AQSDDHPADTTTT
+780 AQSDDHPADTSTT
-793 AVAELGELTRVY
+793 AVAELGEPTRVY

-813 DDTATSDVDWVR
+813 DDTATNDVDWVR

-858 AIPMTSSSKACSAS
+858 AIPMTSSSGACSAS
-872 LYFTPTTKADY
+872 MYFTPPTKADY

-913 YPFIGADAVLVV
+913 YPFTGADAVLVV

-940 GDALTPLSEPAGG
+940 RDALTPLSEPAGG
-953 DLPAGTSAAG
+953 DLPAGTSASG

-1100 EWGLDTAE
+1100 EWGVDTAE

-1207 LFNFWLVNDQRNG
+1207 IFNFWLVDDQRNG

-1307 EEGKSYRVRMRG
+1307 EEGKSYRIRMRG
-1319 AESGGGTL
+1319 SESGGGTL
-1327 ADPFLSIGHGGS
+1327 ADPTVVVGTITSIIAGY
-1339 FQLTDYGFGR
+1339 YGFDA
-1349 PVLRND
+1349 PPPFND
-1355 DKSESEKDSEL
+1355 DKSTTEKDSEL
-1366 VLSVT
+1366 VVPVFT
-1371 RTHDT
+1371 THDAY
-1376 WISAATSGTGT
+1376 IHAATSGDGT

-1398 PSMGQRANS
+1398 TSMGQRANS

-1454 EGAASSNYTVT
+1454 EGAASSTYTMT
-1465 GADEGKPIQV
+1465 GDDEGKPIQV

-1492 AKLSAPPLIIPDSET
+1492 AVLSVPPLIIPDEEP
-1507 PPESTETREAR
+1507 PPESTATREAR
-1518 EAQGAQEAA
+1518 EAQGAQEFA
-1527 ESPLT
+1527 ETPLT

-1545 EDFTFELRFSENL
+1545 EDFTFELRFSEEPK
-1558 EGFSYKTMR
+1558 EGFSDVTLR
-1567 DNAFTV
+1567 DHAFTV
-1573 TGGNVEG
+1573 TRGEVVG
-1580 ARRLDP
+1580 ARRLDGDSDTPNIRWEISVTPDSTADVTVKLPVTEDCEAQGAICTDDGRALSSPLEFTVKGP
-1586 PSNTKWQIKIRPTSN
+1586 PLTVSTVSVPTSHNGSGEFRFRIAFSEEFSLSYKTLRDDHVFTVEGGKVTGARRLVKGSNIGWEIVVEPDSN
-1601 GDVTIVLPI
+1601 GDVTIVLPA
-1610 TEDCTA
+1610 TTDCNA
-1616 DGAVCTGDR
+1616 QGAICTGDGR
-1625 KLSNRLEIIVSG
+1625 PLSNRLELTVSG
-1637 PTSQQTSQQR
+1637 P
-1647 QESTAATGSPTI
+1647 
-1659 SGTVQVGQTLAAST
+1659 
-1673 TGIADTDGLTNAA
+1673 
-1686 YSYQWIANDGSSDSD
+1686 
-1701 IADATAS
+1701 
-1708 AYTLVAR
+1708 
-1715 DAGKTIKV
+1715 
-1723 KVSFTDDGGNEETL
+1723 GG
-1737 TSAVTAAVAAT
+1737 
-1748 VPDAPGSLSVSVN
+1748 
-1761 DTGRLDVSWGAP
+1761 
-1773 ESNGGSSVTGYRV
+1773 
-1786 QWKEAPDSWD
+1786 
-1796 TPADVSETTVTGTG
+1796 
-1810 HTVTGL
+1810 
-1816 TDGVEYTFRVFAVN
+1816 
-1830 TVGDSSATDD
+1830 
-1840 ESGTSRETT
+1840 
-1849 APTLSSATVDG
+1849 
-1860 ATLTLTFS
+1860 
-1868 EGLTETPLPAVATF
+1868 
-1882 TVNVEGNQRGVNTV
+1882 
-1896 AISGSTVTL
+1896 
-1905 TLASAVTST
+1905 
-1914 DDVSVGYTVPSD
+1914 
-1926 AAAARLKDLSDNPAE
+1926 
-1941 SFTGQTVTNNTA
+1941 
-1953 AAPPPL
+1953 
-1959 TASIHDEP
+1959 
-1967 SSHDGQ
+1967 
-1973 KEFTFELR
+1973 
-1981 FSENLEGFSYKTMR
+1981 
-1995 DNAFTVTGGNVEGAR
+1995 
-2010 RLDPPSNTKW
+2010 
-2020 QIKIRPT
+2020 
-2027 SNGDVT
+2027 
-2033 IVLPITEDCTADG
+2033 
-2046 AVCTGD
+2046 
-2052 RKLSNRLEIIVSGP
+2052 
-2066 NG
+2066 

>member
-1 MTKLLPLLAIMALL
+1 MTKLLPLLAILVLL
-15 LALVSLA
+15 LGLVSLA
-22 SAQEATTDTSSDPD
+22 HAQETTTDTSSDPD
-36 LTADPPVALQ
+36 QAADPPVALQ
-46 QNGLVK
+46 QNSPVK

-68 VGFVAGDP
+68 AGFVAGDP

-83 ASYRSYAVSLTTGS
+83 ASYRSYAVSFTTGG
-97 DAGWYQLVEVL
+97 DAGWYQLVEVI

-152 LEFPDNTPLYPNQTY
+152 LEFPDNTPLNPNQTY

-180 EISTAPNGDEN
+180 EISTAPNGDED

-240 GLRDTADDGPLLRF
+240 GLRDTAADGPFLRF
-254 GTERITKVWLKL
+254 GTERVTKVWLKL
-266 PMGQTF
+266 PYGPNLRLLRASLRGGQRYRKI
-272 DFCEPAF
+272 
-279 VAGSGT
+279 VAAV
-285 ERSWRLCDLH
+285 RPPPN
-295 RDSHYDHEWAGGRGF
+295 SHHDHEWAGGRGF

-331 SGTLDPVANIY
+331 SGTLDPVANLY

-350 KGARDPQSPLA
+350 QGARDPQSPLA

-404 YYQTPNARAGQ
+404 YYQTPNASRGE
-415 DAGAEDGWTL
+415 DPGAEAGWTL

-452 RIPLNIHGW
+452 RIPLNVYGW

-510 NGNDAVHALHGVQIE
+510 NGNDAVHTLHGVQIE

-540 SIYSDGGG
+540 SIYSDVGG
-548 EPGVALYELGLRAN
+548 EPGVALHELGLRAN

-593 PTEDFFRTAVTSGT
+593 PTEDFFRTAVTSSR
-607 GQDACAIRDWSIG
+607 GQDACAIRNWSIG

-633 SPNADLLKMAILGEP
+633 SPNADLLKMAVLGER
-648 ASSASA
+648 ASSPSA
-654 ELGEPACDDLPGDTT
+654 EVGEPTCGDLPGDTT
-669 TTGRLVVDGD
+669 TAGRLVVAGA
-679 GVKGQHASARD
+679 GVEGQHHTSTD
-690 ADWYAVSLDA
+690 VDWYAVSLDA
-700 GVDYQFDV
+700 GVDYQFDA
-708 VDAPPVYLLK
+708 DPTDPQPRLYLLK

-726 LRTSAIAP
+726 LRSSAIAP
-734 VGDTPYYQHPNRVNS
+734 VEGPQNYYQLPNRVNS

-757 DTYYVS
+757 GAYYVS
-763 IASPKGGHAPD
+763 IASPKGGEAPD
-774 RVYTLS
+774 RVYTLT
-780 AQSDDHPADTTTT
+780 ARSDDHPADTSTT
-793 AVAELGELTRVY
+793 AVAELGELTRVH

-813 DDTATSDVDWVR
+813 DDTATDDVDWVR

-858 AIPMTSSSKACSAS
+858 AIPMTSSSKACSTS
-872 LYFTPTTKADY
+872 MYFTPTTKGDY

-895 DQDDV
+895 DKEDV

-913 YPFIGADAVLVV
+913 YPFTGADAVLVV

-940 GDALTPLSEPAGG
+940 RDALTPLSEPSGG
-953 DLPAGTSAAG
+953 DLPAGTSASG
-963 RAPIGSSVTG
+963 RAPIGGSVTG

-988 NGRIGERV
+988 DGRIGERV

-1010 LPDPLIVGIYDRQ
+1010 LEDPLIVGIYDRQ
-1023 GNYIPFSHIVGQ
+1023 GNYIPYSHVLGQ
-1035 SKTRDNDSGYGRNA
+1035 SLTWNNDSGQGRNA
-1049 ITDFTAPCAGD
+1049 ITDFTEPCAGD

-1071 TGAYTLSVTDITDT
+1071 TGSYTLSVTDITDT
-1085 STSIPIESVGETWFV
+1085 STSIPGQSRTGEDFAQWVDDSVAFRG
-1100 EWGLDTAE
+1100 
-1108 EGNDVDYL
+1108 DVDFL

-1122 GLPATV
+1122 GLPATI
-1128 PAHDPR
+1128 PAHDLTAL
-1134 NSEPTE
+1134 EPTE
-1140 LYDTN
+1140 LHDTN
-1145 QRGNAGAS
+1145 QGGDS
-1153 ALFRLG
+1153 GSSDLFRLG

-1179 PANVGFIVFRGYLPY
+1179 PANVSFFVFRGYVPY
-1194 FDLGDVDEGQRSF
+1194 FDLGDKDEAPGAM
-1207 LFNFWLVNDQRNG
+1207 LYNFWLVDDRKNG
-1220 DVSIEFK
+1220 DLSIEFK

-1233 ARGRTLPSR
+1233 VEGRNIPSR
-1242 LLVGFELG
+1242 LLVAFELG

-1256 GDVYTFVLT
+1256 GDVYTVVLT
-1265 DITDSEDDYLG
+1265 DITDSGDDYLG

-1307 EEGKSYRVRMRG
+1307 EEGKSYRIRMRG

-1327 ADPFLSIGHGGS
+1327 ADPTVVVGTIASIIAGY
-1339 FQLTDYGFGR
+1339 YGYDAPPPF
-1349 PVLRND
+1349 ND
-1355 DKSESEKDSEL
+1355 DKSTTEQDSEL
-1366 VLSVT
+1366 VVPVFT
-1371 RTHDT
+1371 THDAY
-1376 WISAATSGTGT
+1376 IHAATSGTGT

-1398 PSMGQRANS
+1398 TSMGQRANS

-1447 VRSDTDI
+1447 VRSDADI

-1492 AKLSAPPLIIPDSET
+1492 AKLSAPPLIIPDEEEQEE
-1507 PPESTETREAR
+1507 PETREAR

-1545 EDFTFELRFSENL
+1545 EDFTFELRFSEEPK
-1558 EGFSYKTMR
+1558 EGFSDVTLR
-1567 DNAFTV
+1567 DHAFTV
-1573 TGGNVEG
+1573 TRGTVAGARKLDGDSDTPNTRWEITVSPDSNANVTVKLPVTEDCDAQGAICTDDDTMLSSPLKFTVKGPPLTVSTVSVPTSHNGSGEFRFRIAFSEEFSLSYKTLRDDHVFTVEGGKVTG
-1580 ARRLDP
+1580 ARRLIKG
-1586 PSNTKWQIKIRPTSN
+1586 SNIGWEIVVSPDSN
-1601 GDVTIVLPI
+1601 GDVTITLPA
-1610 TEDCTA
+1610 TTDCDAQGAICA
-1616 DGAVCTGDR
+1616 DGDK
-1625 KLSNRLEIIVSG
+1625 KLSNRLELTVSG
-1637 PTSQQTSQQR
+1637 P
-1647 QESTAATGSPTI
+1647 G
-1659 SGTVQVGQTLAAST
+1659 
-1673 TGIADTDGLTNAA
+1673 
-1686 YSYQWIANDGSSDSD
+1686 
-1701 IADATAS
+1701 
-1708 AYTLVAR
+1708 
-1715 DAGKTIKV
+1715 
-1723 KVSFTDDGGNEETL
+1723 
-1737 TSAVTAAVAAT
+1737 
-1748 VPDAPGSLSVSVN
+1748 
-1761 DTGRLDVSWGAP
+1761 
-1773 ESNGGSSVTGYRV
+1773 
-1786 QWKEAPDSWD
+1786 
-1796 TPADVSETTVTGTG
+1796 
-1810 HTVTGL
+1810 
-1816 TDGVEYTFRVFAVN
+1816 
-1830 TVGDSSATDD
+1830 
-1840 ESGTSRETT
+1840 
-1849 APTLSSATVDG
+1849 
-1860 ATLTLTFS
+1860 
-1868 EGLTETPLPAVATF
+1868 
-1882 TVNVEGNQRGVNTV
+1882 
-1896 AISGSTVTL
+1896 
-1905 TLASAVTST
+1905 
-1914 DDVSVGYTVPSD
+1914 
-1926 AAAARLKDLSDNPAE
+1926 
-1941 SFTGQTVTNNTA
+1941 
-1953 AAPPPL
+1953 
-1959 TASIHDEP
+1959 
-1967 SSHDGQ
+1967 
-1973 KEFTFELR
+1973 
-1981 FSENLEGFSYKTMR
+1981 
-1995 DNAFTVTGGNVEGAR
+1995 
-2010 RLDPPSNTKW
+2010 
-2020 QIKIRPT
+2020 
-2027 SNGDVT
+2027 
-2033 IVLPITEDCTADG
+2033 
-2046 AVCTGD
+2046 
-2052 RKLSNRLEIIVSGP
+2052 
-2066 NG
+2066 

>member
-1 MTKLLPLLAIMALL
+1 MTRLLPLLAILVLL
-15 LALVSLA
+15 LGLVSLA
-22 SAQEATTDTSSDPD
+22 HAQETTTDTSSDPD
-36 LTADPPVALQ
+36 QTDDPPVALQ
-46 QNGLVK
+46 QNSPVR

-57 DEVDD
+57 GEVDD
-62 EADGLV
+62 EDDGLV

-76 GATPPSA
+76 GATPSSA
-83 ASYRSYAVSLTTGS
+83 ASYRSYTVSFTTGS

-113 TGTPLARLSIHR
+113 TGTPLARLSIHL
-125 DHEGSPH
+125 DDEGSPH

-137 VTHFRGASEEDPDLY
+137 VTHFRGASKEDPDLY
-152 LEFPDNTPLYPNQTY
+152 LEFPDNTPLNPNQTY

-180 EISTAPNGDEN
+180 EISTAPNGDEG

-221 IAMVVD
+221 IAIVVD

-240 GLRDTADDGPLLRF
+240 RLRDTAADGPFLRF
-254 GTERITKVWLKL
+254 GTERVTKVWLNL
-266 PMGQTF
+266 PKGRTF
-272 DFCEPAF
+272 DGGVTNPNIRIDCDPQF
-279 VAGSGT
+279 VEGPDT
-285 ERSWRLCDLH
+285 ETSWRLCSTN
-295 RDSHYDHEWAGGRGF
+295 RHYDHEWAGGRGF
-310 TTGPNPTGYTISG
+310 TTGPHPMGYTITG
-323 LGVDIDAQ
+323 LGVDMYLE
-331 SGTLDPVANIY
+331 SGTLDPVANLY
-342 AAEAFSSR
+342 AADAFR
-350 KGARDPQSPLA
+350 TREGARDPQSPLA

-370 GSPDRFAPRTAVSEK
+370 GSPDRFAPRTAVSED

-397 FQNAAAG
+397 FQNAANG
-404 YYQTPNARAGQ
+404 YYQTPNASRGENP
-415 DAGAEDGWTL
+415 GAEAGWTL
-425 GYPYGSKFIHPLG
+425 GGPYGSRFVHPVG
-438 FAGDSWNFRPGDSK
+438 FGGDDWNLDNEFK
-452 RIPLNIHGW
+452 WIPLNVYGW
-461 PNPLPAAPNPAP
+461 PNPLPPAPNPAP

-482 TLGQPSNPTSQL
+482 TLGQPSTSTGQL
-494 VGKRINLEIGY
+494 VGKRINLEIAY

-510 NGNDAVHALHGVQIE
+510 NGNDAVHTLHGVQIE

-540 SIYSDGGG
+540 SIYSDDGGK
-548 EPGVALYELGLRAN
+548 PGVALHELGLRAN

-648 ASSASA
+648 VTSTSA
-654 ELGEPACDDLPGDTT
+654 ELGEPTCGDLPGDTT
-669 TTGRLVVDGD
+669 TTGRLVVDGA

-690 ADWYAVSLDA
+690 ADWYAVSLEA

-734 VGDTPYYQHPNRVNS
+734 VEGPQNYYQHPNRVNS

-757 DTYYVS
+757 GAYYVS

-780 AQSDDHPADTTTT
+780 AQSDDYSADTSTT

-813 DDTATSDVDWVR
+813 DDTATNDVDWVR

-846 AVIEGIHDADGT
+846 AVIEGIYDADGT
-858 AIPMTSSSKACSAS
+858 AIPMTSSSKACSTS
-872 LYFTPTTKADY
+872 MYFTPTTKADY

-895 DQDDV
+895 DKDDV

-940 GDALTPLSEPAGG
+940 RDALTPLSEPSGG
-953 DLPAGTSAAG
+953 DLPAGTSARG

-988 NGRIGERV
+988 DGRIGERV

-1023 GNYIPFSHIVGQ
+1023 GAYIPYSHIVGQ
-1035 SKTRDNDSGYGRNA
+1035 SLTWNNDSGPGRNA
-1049 ITDFTAPCAGD
+1049 ITDFTEPCAGD

-1066 GFEGS
+1066 GNEGS
-1071 TGAYTLSVTDITDT
+1071 TGSYTLSVTDITDT
-1085 STSIPIESVGETWFV
+1085 STSIPGQSSTGDNFAAWVDDRVGSMIDIDF
-1100 EWGLDTAE
+1100 
-1108 EGNDVDYL
+1108 L

-1122 GLPATV
+1122 GLPATI
-1128 PAHDPR
+1128 PAHDLTVL
-1134 NSEPTE
+1134 EPAE
-1140 LYDTN
+1140 LHDTN
-1145 QRGNAGAS
+1145 QGGNTRYS
-1153 ALFRLG
+1153 DLFRLS

-1166 RLEIRVPETTDGR
+1166 RLELRVPETTDGR
-1179 PANVGFIVFRGYLPY
+1179 PADVGFIVFRGYIPY
-1194 FDLGDVDEGQRSF
+1194 FDLGDENEVPGAM
-1207 LFNFWLVNDQRNG
+1207 LYNFWLVDDQNNG
-1220 DVSIEFK
+1220 DLSIEFK
-1227 APRFYE
+1227 APRFHE
-1233 ARGRTLPSR
+1233 VEGRNIPAR
-1242 LLVGFELG
+1242 LLVAFELG

-1283 VAVGGSVTGNLEV
+1283 VAVGGSVSGNLEV
-1296 DNDVDWFKVRL
+1296 DNDVDWFRVRL

-1327 ADPFLSIGHGGS
+1327 ADPFVSIGTVHAFIQS
-1339 FQLTDYGFGR
+1339 FYGFGQ

-1355 DKSESEKDSEL
+1355 DKSMTEKDSEL
-1366 VLSVT
+1366 VVEVGT
-1371 RTHDT
+1371 THDAY
-1376 WISAATSGTGT
+1376 IHAATFGTGT

-1398 PSMGQRANS
+1398 SSMGQRANS

-1435 DGLTGTVFAYQW
+1435 DGLTGAVFAYQW
-1447 VRSDTDI
+1447 VRSGADI

-1465 GADEGKPIQV
+1465 GDDEGKPIQV

-1492 AKLSAPPLIIPDSET
+1492 AKLSAPPLIIPDEE
-1507 PPESTETREAR
+1507 PPPKSTATREAR
-1518 EAQGAQEAA
+1518 EAQEAA
-1527 ESPLT
+1527 ETPLT

-1545 EDFTFELRFSENL
+1545 EDFTFELRFSEEPK
-1558 EGFSYKTMR
+1558 EGFSSLTLR
-1567 DNAFTV
+1567 DHAFTV
-1573 TGGNVEG
+1573 TGGEVVG
-1580 ARRLDP
+1580 AR
-1586 PSNTKWQIKIRPTSN
+1586 NW
-1601 GDVTIVLPI
+1601 
-1610 TEDCTA
+1610 
-1616 DGAVCTGDR
+1616 
-1625 KLSNRLEIIVSG
+1625 
-1637 PTSQQTSQQR
+1637 
-1647 QESTAATGSPTI
+1647 
-1659 SGTVQVGQTLAAST
+1659 
-1673 TGIADTDGLTNAA
+1673 
-1686 YSYQWIANDGSSDSD
+1686 
-1701 IADATAS
+1701 
-1708 AYTLVAR
+1708 
-1715 DAGKTIKV
+1715 
-1723 KVSFTDDGGNEETL
+1723 
-1737 TSAVTAAVAAT
+1737 
-1748 VPDAPGSLSVSVN
+1748 
-1761 DTGRLDVSWGAP
+1761 
-1773 ESNGGSSVTGYRV
+1773 
-1786 QWKEAPDSWD
+1786 
-1796 TPADVSETTVTGTG
+1796 TGT
-1810 HTVTGL
+1810 
-1816 TDGVEYTFRVFAVN
+1816 
-1830 TVGDSSATDD
+1830 
-1840 ESGTSRETT
+1840 
-1849 APTLSSATVDG
+1849 
-1860 ATLTLTFS
+1860 
-1868 EGLTETPLPAVATF
+1868 
-1882 TVNVEGNQRGVNTV
+1882 
-1896 AISGSTVTL
+1896 
-1905 TLASAVTST
+1905 
-1914 DDVSVGYTVPSD
+1914 
-1926 AAAARLKDLSDNPAE
+1926 
-1941 SFTGQTVTNNTA
+1941 
-1953 AAPPPL
+1953 APPP
-1959 TASIHDEP
+1959 TSGGRSASARTPTRTSP
-1967 SSHDGQ
+1967 SSCPLPR
-1973 KEFTFELR
+1973 T
-1981 FSENLEGFSYKTMR
+1981 
-1995 DNAFTVTGGNVEGAR
+1995 AR
-2010 RLDPPSNTKW
+2010 RRGPSA
-2020 QIKIRPT
+2020 PM
-2027 SNGDVT
+2027 
-2033 IVLPITEDCTADG
+2033 
-2046 AVCTGD
+2046 TG
-2052 RKLSNRLEIIVSGP
+2052 RCCPAR
-2066 NG
+2066 